1 MQKDLTLFGQ
11 FASALRNADLDIA
24 IVKGLE
30 QSGRRGGA
38 AAADPELS
46 TVSR

>member
-24 IVKGLE
+24 IVKGMQE
-30 QSGRRGGA
+30 SGRR
-38 AAADPELS
+38 
-46 TVSR
+46 R

>member
-24 IVKGLE
+24 IVDGGWRWE
-30 QSGRRGGA
+30 AGRQQQQT
-38 AAADPELS
+38 LS
-46 TVSR
+46 YPL

>member
-24 IVKGLE
+24 IVNGPVE
-30 QSGRRGGA
+30 EGGGRSGA
-38 AAADPELS
+38 VQQTLS
-46 TVSR
+46 CPL

>member
-24 IVKGLE
+24 IVDRVG
-30 QSGRRGGA
+30 GRQ
-38 AAADPELS
+38 LQ
-46 TVSR
+46 

>member
-24 IVKGLE
+24 IVGGVG
-30 QSGRRGGA
+30 GRQLQQT
-38 AAADPELS
+38 LS
-46 TVSR
+46 CPL